1 VEAFG
6 GKVTGAVSGRTHI
19 LVVGKDPGLGKYSQ
33 AQSQPNCQIMVRC
46 MHKAFSCITI
56 VTHSAQ
62 YLEDLRAAL
71 QAGQDVLAPKERPVM
86 ITNFSSGYMGNGLAG
101 RLKNYAD
108 AESKP
113 AAVKRI
119 LEAQGAPTKQ
129 PRQKKARK
137 ADLD

>member
-1 VEAFG
+1 
-6 GKVTGAVSGRTHI
+6 
-19 LVVGKDPGLGKYSQ
+19 
-33 AQSQPNCQIMVRC
+33 
-46 MHKAFSCITI
+46 
-56 VTHSAQ
+56 
-62 YLEDLRAAL
+62 
-71 QAGQDVLAPKERPVM
+71 M

-101 RLKNYAD
+101 SLKNYAD